1 MKTNGLDTRP
11 QPATQL
17 LNEVEAGQFLSLS
30 HRTLQNWRVKGG
42 GPKYLKIGAK
52 SVRYRLSDLQSWLEN
67 ATRSNTSQAMPQ

>member
-1 MKTNGLDTRP
+1 MTSSALQSPSRTN
-11 QPATQL
+11 AQL

-52 SVRYRLSDLQSWLEN
+52 SVRYRITDLQSWLDN
-67 ATRSNTSQAMPQ
+67 ATRSHTSGA